1 MQQLPT
7 LRDLYEQTY
16 TYRRFFLQFGVVED
30 VEDPSHLGHD
40 GTKTQREAE
49 GGQPGD
55 DLQNE
60 INEVYNVYEM
70 SDVEQIRNYPLNQPI
85 LSKHLAGY

>member
-40 GTKTQREAE
+40 GTKTQREAK
-49 GGQPGD
+49 GGKPGS

-60 INEVYNVYEM
+60 INEIYNAYKI